1 MAAILGGG
9 ISGLS
14 AAYYALDNPKIGSV
28 VLFEASDRLGG
39 WIRSNRSSTGAIF
52 EQGPRT
58 VRLAGLAG
66 KNSLSLIESLNLS
79 SKIVPIKKDHPG
91 ASNRMIYVNKKLHR
105 LPSSGLDLFKIK
117 TPFKRP
123 LFTAIFN
130 DLKAPFVQLEDDSL
144 YNFTKRR
151 LGQDIADNLISAI
164 TCGIYAGNAKELSVK
179 TIMKSAFE
187 AEQSGGTIS
196 KESNDF
202 TKSSLM
208 QQALHEKWVMWS
220 LQGGLEHLP
229 ISLSN
234 YLESKGISIQLNK
247 KCEKLLFEKD
257 FVILTVNGEVK
268 KYKNVISSLP
278 AKILANLLQE
288 QHPQL
293 AQELIA
299 IPYVTVGV
307 VNIEFSGN
315 VLNQEAFG
323 FLVPPKEEIP
333 ILGIIFDSCII
344 PQTNSTVLT
353 VMMGGAWFNKYFGES
368 PSKETLLSVAT
379 TAVRDILKIKLDPI
393 AYKVSILKDC
403 IPQPIVGHSQRVSRI
418 NDYIST
424 RRIPLALCGSSYEGV
439 GINDVILSAKQA
451 VSNFG

>member
-196 KESNDF
+196 KGILMKIFNKNIDSKETKKSNLITESNDF

-379 TAVRDILKIKLDPI
+379 TA
-393 AYKVSILKDC
+393 
-403 IPQPIVGHSQRVSRI
+403 PIVGHSQRVSRI